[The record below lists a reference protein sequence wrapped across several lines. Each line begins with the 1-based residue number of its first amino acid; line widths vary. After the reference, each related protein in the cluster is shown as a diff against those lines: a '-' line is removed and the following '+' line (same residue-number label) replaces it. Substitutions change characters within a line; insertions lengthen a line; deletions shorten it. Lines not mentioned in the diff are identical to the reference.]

1 MNNSCVPG
9 QDSARDLTHG
19 VSAWLLWCLPVVLL
33 IAGGAWRQGGAWLW
47 ALAFAV
53 MGAGCLAN
61 AMRCGR
67 VHCYVT
73 GPLFVLAAVW
83 SLLAALGVTSLHA
96 NAVSLVVLCL
106 VLLAFLAEIPFGRYG
121 KAQQ

>member
-1 MNNSCVPG
+1 MKDSCVPG
-9 QDSARDLTHG
+9 QGSARDLTHT
-19 VSAWLLWCLPVVLL
+19 VWAWLLWCIPVALL

-83 SLLAALGVTSLHA
+83 SLLSALGVTPLHA
-96 NAVSLVVLCL
+96 TVLSLL
-106 VLLAFLAEIPFGRYG
+106 VLGLVSLAFLAEIPFGRYG
-121 KAQQ
+121 KAHR